1 MFCTV
6 NFESGLTISKEDVF
20 HHWSAPCIE
29 YNKGIRVGGPFDGTM
44 HSVLFFPG
52 DHRKGWKPTKD
63 FLEVNRTFS
72 SKFPEGAVY
81 HWNEE
86 KQEWHYISQMS
97 DDSQDGAKKLLGV
110 FGVKPAD
117 PL

>member
-1 MFCTV
+1 M
-6 NFESGLTISKEDVF
+6 
-20 HHWSAPCIE
+20 
-29 YNKGIRVGGPFDGTM
+29 GGPFDGNE

-52 DHRKGWKPTKD
+52 DYQEGYEPSKE
-63 FLEVNRTFS
+63 FLEVNRVFS

-86 KQEWHYISQMS
+86 KSEWHYVGQMNKEG
-97 DDSQDGAKKLLGV
+97 QDGAEELFGV
-110 FGVKPAD
+110 FGVDSAP